1 MAEAKGVLE
10 ANMVFEISAG
20 EAIDPGELLYW
31 DSTNSDWRLADADAS
46 AISGVFPYARL
57 VAISKSDADGDVIL
71 AAKETVLFDSDDN
84 GISSSNDAAL
94 YLSDTAGAITTTRP
108 TGANDLKQ
116 RVGTTYQRAGGTG
129 SSYAHIHLEEP
140 REVTINVQFPYT
152 ESAAPQDFNGDFH
165 GVGLDDTNAAVGG
178 CFMVPE
184 NATGRMAIAYLW
196 LCGTGT
202 ALDASDTYTFDVSA
216 GIDDETTSA
225 SSDGISAASLE
236 VAASDLA
243 RKTVT
248 TGFDTNDILEPGNV
262 VGIDVKKAAEGAGG
276 DDPIMLCCSV
286 VIETVN

>member
-10 ANMVFEISAG
+10 ANMVFEVSAG
-20 EAIDPGELLYW
+20 EAIEPGELMYW
-31 DSTNSDWRLADADAS
+31 NSSNSDWRLADADAS

-71 AAKETVLFDSDDN
+71 AAKEAVLFDSDDN

-129 SSYAHIHLEEP
+129 SSYAYIKLEEP

-152 ESAAPQDFNGDFH
+152 EHSAPQDFDGDFH

-184 NATGRMAIAYLW
+184 NATGRMPIAYLW
-196 LCGTGT
+196 WCGTGT
-202 ALDASDTYTFDVSA
+202 AMDTGDTYTFDVSA

-225 SSDGISAASLE
+225 SSDGIAAADMT
-236 VAASDLA
+236 VASNDIA
-243 RKTVT
+243 RATVT
-248 TGFDTNDILEPGNV
+248 AGFNTHDILEPGNV
-262 VGIDVKKAAEGAGG
+262 VGIDVKKAAETSGN
-276 DDPIMLCCSV
+276 DPIMLCCSV
-286 VIETVN
+286 VLETVN

>member
-10 ANMVFEISAG
+10 ANMVFEVSAG

-152 ESAAPQDFNGDFH
+152 ESAAPQDFDGDFH

-184 NATGRMAIAYLW
+184 NATGRMPIA
-196 LCGTGT
+196 
-202 ALDASDTYTFDVSA
+202 S
-216 GIDDETTSA
+216 
-225 SSDGISAASLE
+225 
-236 VAASDLA
+236 ASDLA

-262 VGIDVKKAAEGAGG
+262 VGIDIKKADEGTGG

-286 VIETVN
+286 VLETVN

>member
-10 ANMVFEISAG
+10 ANMVFEVSAG

-31 DSTNSDWRLADADAS
+31 NSTNSDWRLADADAA

-71 AAKETVLFDSDDN
+71 AAKEAVLFDSDDN

-129 SSYAHIHLEEP
+129 SSYAYIKLEEP

-152 ESAAPQDFNGDFH
+152 ESAAPQDFDGDFH

-202 ALDASDTYTFDVSA
+202 ALDASDTYTFDVAA
-216 GIDDETTSA
+216 GADDETTSA
-225 SSDGISAASLE
+225 ADDGISAAALT
-236 VAASDLA
+236 VAANDIA

-248 TGFDTNDILEPGNV
+248 DAFSESDILEPGNV
-262 VGIDVKKAAEGAGG
+262 VGIDIKKDAEGTSG

-286 VIETVN
+286 VLETVN

>member
-1 MAEAKGVLE
+1 
-10 ANMVFEISAG
+10 
-20 EAIDPGELLYW
+20 
-31 DSTNSDWRLADADAS
+31 
-46 AISGVFPYARL
+46 
-57 VAISKSDADGDVIL
+57 
-71 AAKETVLFDSDDN
+71 
-84 GISSSNDAAL
+84 
-94 YLSDTAGAITTTRP
+94 
-108 TGANDLKQ
+108 
-116 RVGTTYQRAGGTG
+116 
-129 SSYAHIHLEEP
+129 
-140 REVTINVQFPYT
+140 
-152 ESAAPQDFNGDFH
+152 
-165 GVGLDDTNAAVGG
+165 
-178 CFMVPE
+178 MVPE
-184 NATGRMAIAYLW
+184 NATGRMPIAYLW